1 MHVQSLSVC
10 VPAGCPN
17 NCKFCVAHMREE
29 VYKNQI
35 EGNKAFRDL
44 YKHDFKR
51 RLEFARDNGCNTVV
65 LTGNGEPL
73 MNRRFLEDFF
83 EWNNSLARPFRWI
96 DLQTS
101 GVTLIDYNQPVGGP
115 QPVLRWLRNA
125 GLSTIALSLSS
136 TISVENANYN
146 GTPQNIKV
154 HIVRVCEEIKR
165 YDFNLRLSLNMTD
178 AFDHLSGHDIFK
190 QCKYLGAN
198 QVTFR
203 MLYESGED
211 TEQDKWIREH
221 KVASD
226 VEESIINY
234 IHKNGRRLERLPFGA
249 LRYAVDGMSVVVDR
263 DCMSTEEE
271 NEVIRYLILRPDCK
285 LYSKWDETGSLIF

>member
-1 MHVQSLSVC
+1 
-10 VPAGCPN
+10 
-17 NCKFCVAHMREE
+17 MRAED
-29 VYKNQI
+29 YNNQI

-101 GVTLIDYNQPVGGP
+101 GVSLIDYDQPGSP
-115 QPVLRWLRNA
+115 QPTLRWLRNA
-125 GLSTIALSLSS
+125 GLSTIALSISS
-136 TISVENANYN
+136 MDSVQNAEYN
-146 GTPQNIKV
+146 GTPKGMWVKISPL
-154 HIVRVCEEIKR
+154 CEEIKR

-178 AFDHLSGHDIFK
+178 AFDSFSGQEIFEW
-190 QCKYLGAN
+190 CKSVGAN

-203 MLYESGED
+203 MLYESGND
-211 TEQDKWIREH
+211 TEEDEWIRKH

-226 VEESIINY
+226 VDGSVLHY
-234 IHKNGRRLERLPFGA
+234 IHENGRKLERLPFGA
-249 LRYAVDGMSVVVDR
+249 IRYAVDDMSVVVDR
-263 DCMSTEEE
+263 DCMSEEE
-271 NEVIRYLILRPDCK
+271 GKEVIRYLVLRPDCK
-285 LYSKWDETGSLIF
+285 LYSKWDEPGSLIF